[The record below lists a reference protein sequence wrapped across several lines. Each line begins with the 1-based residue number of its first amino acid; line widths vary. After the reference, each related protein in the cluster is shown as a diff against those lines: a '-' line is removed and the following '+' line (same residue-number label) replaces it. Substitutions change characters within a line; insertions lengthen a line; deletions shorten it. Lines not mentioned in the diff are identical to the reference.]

1 MSKNLLLSAATNVL
15 SVLSPCAD
23 CQASVM
29 LGEAKVHLD
38 NAIGALGQAMRK

>member
-1 MSKNLLLSAATNVL
+1 MVFGTDL
-15 SVLSPCAD
+15 D
-23 CQASVM
+23 MHCQASVM